1 MLKLFFN
8 YRTDNFLFQ
17 KQSNFPLQIPLF
29 NLKPNFLFYRGNLSD
44 YATLDCVPL
53 SAVKSSKYIIQ
64 VEDTSDGSIFYGEV
78 NVVSDGTIAVA
89 TEYAQNYTTVF
100 PFVEF
105 GAEVIGGSVCLSAV
119 ALEGKD
125 MSNFT
130 FKGNR
135 SNLFG

>member
-1 MLKLFFN
+1 M
-8 YRTDNFLFQ
+8 
-17 KQSNFPLQIPLF
+17 
-29 NLKPNFLFYRGNLSD
+29 
-44 YATLDCVPL
+44 
-53 SAVKSSKYIIQ
+53 Q
-64 VEDTSDGSIFYGEV
+64 VEDKSDGALFYGEI

-89 TEYAQNYTTVF
+89 SEYALNHTTVF

-105 GAEVIGGSVCLSAV
+105 GAEVINGRVSLSAI

-125 MSNFT
+125 MGNFT